1 MGASDPG
8 PIGALVAQ
16 LGALARDLDAAA
28 LFLILLAEESGVY
41 LPLPG
46 NWLMAFAGVRSAE
59 GAALPWLALA
69 AGVGATTIGSA
80 ALYWLARR
88 GGRPLVER
96 HGHRLGLTPARRER
110 IEAQLAR
117 WGVLAVFLGRLL
129 PGARCGSSFAA
140 GLFGVPFVPFL
151 AASAAAGLVWWGFW
165 LWLGW
170 SLGSAALRSL
180 DATAGEL
187 LAVVALVSFAGT
199 ALVVLRSLLGRYVA
213 FSLPSWSRIVASTRP
228 R

>member
-1 MGASDPG
+1 MAA
-8 PIGALVAQ
+8 IGGLVAQ
-16 LGALARDLDAAA
+16 VGALALELDAGA
-28 LFLILLAEESGVY
+28 LFLILLVEEAGIY

-59 GAALPWLALA
+59 GAVQPWSMLL
-69 AGVGATTIGSA
+69 AGVAATMLGSA

-88 GGRPLVER
+88 SGRPLVER
-96 HGHRLGLTPARRER
+96 HGHRLGLTPSRRAR
-110 IEAQLAR
+110 IESGIER
-117 WGVLAVFLGRLL
+117 WGVLAVFVGRLL

-140 GLFGVPFVPFL
+140 GLFGVAFAPFL
-151 AASAAAGLVWWGFW
+151 AATGAAALVWWAFW

-170 SLGSAALRSL
+170 SFGPAALRSL

-187 LAVVALVSFAGT
+187 LAVAALISLGGT
-199 ALVVLRSLLGRYVA
+199 GLVLLRSLLGRYVA
-213 FSLPSWSRIVASTRP
+213 SSLPSWFRIVASTRS